1 MGNGLWREW
10 HAAGD
15 QRKVGSD
22 LEENM
27 GSGNTEYIE

>member
-1 MGNGLWREW
+1 MGDGLWREW